1 MKLALTVAVVF
12 ALLVIC
18 ETWWRKR
25 HSHDEFSRKFIH
37 LTVGS
42 LVAFWPFYLSWH
54 EIYLLSLAFIV
65 VVGLSRA
72 LGVFQAIHS
81 VQRPTLGEFFFAAAV
96 VAVGLVTHN
105 KWIYAASILQ
115 MSLSDGLA
123 AVIGTRFGG
132 AQKYTVMGHTKS
144 LVGSLTFAVT
154 AAAIL
159 VVFNS
164 HLPHA
169 LSLWLIGGLSVAG
182 SILENLSILGADN
195 LVIPVVFALVLTN
208 T

>member
-1 MKLALTVAVVF
+1 MKLALTVLIVF

-18 ETWWRKR
+18 EIWWRKR

-42 LVAFWPFYLSWH
+42 FVAFWPFFLSWH

-65 VVGLSRA
+65 VVGLSKR

-96 VAVGLVTHN
+96 ITVGLITHN

-132 AQKYTVMGHTKS
+132 AQKYAVLGHTKS
-144 LVGSLTFAVT
+144 VIGSLTFVIV
-154 AAAIL
+154 AASIL
-159 VVFNS
+159 ITLNS
-164 HLPHA
+164 HLPHHLGPVLIA
-169 LSLWLIGGLSVAG
+169 CLSIAG
-182 SILENLSILGADN
+182 SLLENLSIMGADN

-208 T
+208 I

>member
-1 MKLALTVAVVF
+1 
-12 ALLVIC
+12 
-18 ETWWRKR
+18 
-25 HSHDEFSRKFIH
+25 
-37 LTVGS
+37 
-42 LVAFWPFYLSWH
+42 
-54 EIYLLSLAFIV
+54 
-65 VVGLSRA
+65 
-72 LGVFQAIHS
+72 
-81 VQRPTLGEFFFAAAV
+81 
-96 VAVGLVTHN
+96 
-105 KWIYAASILQ
+105 LQ

-154 AAAIL
+154 ATAIL

-182 SILENLSILGADN
+182 SILENLSIMGADN